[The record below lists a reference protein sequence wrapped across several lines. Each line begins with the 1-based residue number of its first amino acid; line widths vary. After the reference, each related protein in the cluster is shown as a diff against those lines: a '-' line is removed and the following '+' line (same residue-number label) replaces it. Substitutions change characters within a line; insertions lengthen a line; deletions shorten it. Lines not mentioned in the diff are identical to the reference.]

1 MRYGRSSD
9 RLFEMFIRAKLDND
23 VDQARDVLAILD
35 TLPDIEQEKMSD
47 LRADIDDYINDME
60 DEYEYA
66 YA

>member
-66 YA
+66 

>member
-35 TLPDIEQEKMSD
+35 TLPDVEQEKMSD

-66 YA
+66 

>member
-9 RLFEMFIRAKLDND
+9 RLFEMFTRAKLDND

-35 TLPDIEQEKMSD
+35 TLPDIEQEMMSD

-66 YA
+66 

>member
-9 RLFEMFIRAKLDND
+9 RLFEMFTRAKLDND

-60 DEYEYA
+60 DEYA

>member
-9 RLFEMFIRAKLDND
+9 RLFEMFTRAKLDND

-66 YA
+66 